1 MHRGLFERA
10 DGGTLLLDEITEMAP
25 DMQVRL
31 LRVLETG
38 RYSRVGG
45 EQELRARARIIA
57 ATNRDLR
64 DAVRG
69 GNLREDLMYR
79 LAVFP
84 IALPPSFWPSTSSSS

>member
-38 RYSRVGG
+38 RYARVGG
-45 EQELRARARIIA
+45 EQELPARAQDHR
-57 ATNRDLR
+57 RDQ
-64 DAVRG
+64 
-69 GNLREDLMYR
+69 
-79 LAVFP
+79 P
-84 IALPPSFWPSTSSSS
+84 